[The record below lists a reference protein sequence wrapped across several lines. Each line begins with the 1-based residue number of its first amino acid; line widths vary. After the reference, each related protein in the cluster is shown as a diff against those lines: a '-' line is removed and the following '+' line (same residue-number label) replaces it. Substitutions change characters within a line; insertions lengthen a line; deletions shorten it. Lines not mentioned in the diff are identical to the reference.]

1 MSTPQRLPYYTL
13 SAEAY
18 NGFTATKKALSKS
31 SLGKALIE
39 LVWLRISQ
47 INGCAFCLEMHAK
60 ALRADGGALRGWTA
74 WQAGGSA
81 NYLVNVNVPPS
92 RGRSR

>member
-47 INGCAFCLEMHAK
+47 INGCALRCTPKPCVPTVK
-60 ALRADGGALRGWTA
+60 ALRDWTA

-81 NYLVNVNVPPS
+81 NYLVNVNVLPS

>member
-47 INGCAFCLEMHAK
+47 INGCAFCPAC
-60 ALRADGGALRGWTA
+60 RR
-74 WQAGGSA
+74 
-81 NYLVNVNVPPS
+81 
-92 RGRSR
+92 